1 MSEDMVP
8 VMKDTEMVVQE
19 DKYQE
24 AMEAM
29 LVKGDLSKFS
39 LEERNRFL
47 FNLSKSLGLNPAM
60 KPFDIMKTQDGRL
73 LPYANKGAAEQL
85 RGIKGVSLRVIY
97 DGPLMLGATANPDV
111 YVYRIEASMPDGRVD
126 VATGAV
132 GIKGLQGEALA
143 NAIMKCETKGKRRVT
158 FSILGLNMLD
168 ETEVD
173 SIPGGKKLLTGPRVA
188 VPPTVQVMDEDLSTT
203 SVLEAIVVP
212 PKAAVAEPRKAYPPV
227 APPVAIARR

>member
-8 VMKDTEMVVQE
+8 VMKEEIVVA

-39 LEERNRFL
+39 LEDRNKFL
-47 FNLSKSLGLNPAM
+47 YNLAKSLGLNPAM
-60 KPFDIMKTQDGRL
+60 RPFDIMKTQDGRL

-85 RGIKGVSLRVIY
+85 RGLKGVSLALLY
-97 DGPLMLGATANPDV
+97 DGPMQGNADV
-111 YVYRIEASMPDGRVD
+111 YMYRVEATMPDGRKD
-126 VATGAV
+126 IATGAV
-132 GIKGLQGEALA
+132 PIKGLQGEALC
-143 NAIMKCETKGKRRVT
+143 NAYLKCETKAKRRVT

-168 ETEVD
+168 ETEVS
-173 SIPGGKKLLTGPRVA
+173 SIPTGKRELSGPRVA
-188 VPPTVQVMDEDLSTT
+188 VPPAVK
-203 SVLEAIVVP
+203 VLEEEYLDTIEVDP
-212 PKAAVAEPRKAYPPV
+212 PKAVAVAEPKRAYPPV